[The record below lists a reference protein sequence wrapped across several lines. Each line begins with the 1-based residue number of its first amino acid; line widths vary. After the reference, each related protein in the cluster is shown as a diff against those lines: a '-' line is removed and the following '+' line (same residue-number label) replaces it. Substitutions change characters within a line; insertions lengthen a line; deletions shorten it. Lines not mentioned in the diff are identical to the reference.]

1 MASTAKNKKILIVED
16 ERALLLVLAD
26 KFRREGFLTLEA
38 EDGHSALDAA
48 TNLHPDL
55 ILLDLVMPGMD
66 GLAMLKKLR
75 EDKWGNRVPVLIL
88 SNLSDPEQISE
99 ANGRGVIEYMVKS
112 NWGLDDVVGKVKQT
126 LGIR

>member
-1 MASTAKNKKILIVED
+1 AKNKKILIVED